1 MKSLKNVSL
10 LQTLIISYIVI
21 NIPTTIFAYFML
33 KAVDDELAIHRNF
46 VESDKLE
53 LTHENNDQL
62 VSFGAILRK
71 YSLPFSKKNDEDL
84 YIFKETSLQNWTESL
99 YRKRAALI
107 YCWIILVLF
116 GGVVYLSHGFTVQRI
131 FRNLATALDSLRK
144 YKSVGEIQL
153 SAPFDLS
160 DLSTSLENLRLN
172 MTQKEV
178 QQQRF
183 LRHISH
189 EIKTPL
195 TSIKE
200 GSKLLDD
207 QILGQM
213 NSEQREITNILV
225 RSSNE
230 LQRAIEHLLDYN
242 EAIAIRK
249 AKHRKP
255 SDVADH
261 VRAALTKHELPIKQK
276 RLVVKT
282 SLSICHGN
290 IDASQITT
298 VFENLIS
305 NAVKQSP
312 TGGVLEIT
320 LDKSR
325 SGEIIFFVKDQG
337 PGVNRDDKEAI
348 FDPFYVGK
356 QTNVST
362 VKGTGL
368 GLSIAKQYIE
378 EHNGSISALD
388 SRNGAIF
395 KVVLPTR

>member
-1 MKSLKNVSL
+1 MGSEMC
-10 LQTLIISYIVI
+10 IR
-21 NIPTTIFAYFML
+21 
-33 KAVDDELAIHRNF
+33 DR
-46 VESDKLE
+46 
-53 LTHENNDQL
+53 
-62 VSFGAILRK
+62 
-71 YSLPFSKKNDEDL
+71 
-84 YIFKETSLQNWTESL
+84 
-99 YRKRAALI
+99 
-107 YCWIILVLF
+107 LF
-116 GGVVYLSHGFTVQRI
+116 GGVVYLSHGFAVQRI

-160 DLSTSLENLRLN
+160 DLSTSLEILRLK
-172 MTQKEV
+172 MTQKEL

-207 QILGQM
+207 QILGQV

-242 EAIAIRK
+242 ESIAIK
-249 AKHRKP
+249 QAKHRKP
-255 SDVADH
+255 SDVADQ
-261 VRAALTKHELPIKQK
+261 VRAALGKNELPIKQK
-276 RLVVKT
+276 RLIVKT
-282 SLSICHGN
+282 NLSICHGN

-298 VFENLIS
+298 VFDNLIS
-305 NAVKQSP
+305 NAVKHSP
-312 TGGVLEIT
+312 TGGTLEIT
-320 LDKSR
+320 LNKST
-325 SGEIIFFVKDQG
+325 SAEIIFFIKDQG
-337 PGVNRDDKEAI
+337 PGINRDDKDAI

-356 QTNVST
+356 QTKVST

-378 EHNGSISALD
+378 EHEGSISALD

-395 KVVLPTR
+395 KVVLPAR